1 MKHVLIDMH
10 RLKHNPYNGL
20 YIYSKE
26 LGSHLSVLKE
36 PGIDLHFYLAA
47 NNFGF
52 FGNNVHYEKHHSIDK
67 YFLFGTKKFDVWHVT
82 TTLSW
87 YRPFHKKVK
96 IVYTIHDLHF
106 LIEHKDDYKRNQRI
120 LNQIRKRADRAD
132 HIIAISNYS
141 MNVANELLPIKGKPQ
156 TVIYNGCSFQEFPLF
171 NSPRYHPSKPFLFS
185 IGQFYSRKNFHVLPP
200 LLKDNDYE
208 LVIAGLNDLPYA
220 KEVEE
225 AAIKYGVRDRVKL
238 IGPVTEEEKDWYYK
252 NCLAFMFPSYA
263 EGFGLPVIEAMQ
275 YGKPVFLSTSTC
287 LPEIGGPDAYY
298 FENFEAAYM
307 QEQFKACMKHYQ
319 ETNHQEKIRTRAS
332 QFTWQ
337 NAASQYMDVYKS
349 LL

>member
-26 LGSHLSVLKE
+26 LGTHLSVLKE

-141 MNVANELLPIKGKPQ
+141 MNVANELLPIKDKPQ

-171 NSPRYHPSKPFLFS
+171 NSPRYLPSKPFLFS

-200 LLKDNDYE
+200 LLKDNDFE
-208 LVIAGLNDLPYA
+208 LVIGGLNDLPYA
-220 KEVEE
+220 KMVEE
-225 AAIKYGVRDRVKL
+225 AAIKYGVQDRVKM
-238 IGPVTEEEKDWYYK
+238 IGPITEEEKDWYY
-252 NCLAFMFPSYA
+252 
-263 EGFGLPVIEAMQ
+263 
-275 YGKPVFLSTSTC
+275 
-287 LPEIGGPDAYY
+287 
-298 FENFEAAYM
+298 
-307 QEQFKACMKHYQ
+307 
-319 ETNHQEKIRTRAS
+319 
-332 QFTWQ
+332 
-337 NAASQYMDVYKS
+337 
-349 LL
+349 

>member
-1 MKHVLIDMH
+1 MKHILIDMH

-20 YIYSKE
+20 YIYSKD
-26 LGSHLSVLKE
+26 LGNHLSVLKE
-36 PGIDLHFYLAA
+36 PGIELHFYLAA

-52 FGNNVHYEKHHSIDK
+52 FGDNVKYEKHHSIDK
-67 YFLFGTKKFDVWHVT
+67 YFLFGTRQFDVWHVT

-87 YRPFHKKVK
+87 YRPFHKRVK

-106 LIEHKDDYKRNQRI
+106 LIEHKDDVKRNERI
-120 LNQIRKRADRAD
+120 LYHIRKRAARAD

-141 MNVANELLPIKGKPQ
+141 LNVANELLPIKDKPQ
-156 TVIYNGCSFQEFPLF
+156 SVIYNGCSFQEYPLF
-171 NSPRYHPSKPFLFS
+171 DNPRYRPQKPFLFS
-185 IGQFYSRKNFHVLPP
+185 IGQFYARKNFHVLPP
-200 LLKDNDYE
+200 LLKNNDYE

-220 KEVEE
+220 KQVQEVARE
-225 AAIKYGVRDRVKL
+225 YGVQDRVKL
-238 IGPVTEEEKDWYYK
+238 IGPITEEEKDWYYK
-252 NCLAFMFPSYA
+252 KCKAFMFPSYA

-287 LPEIGGPDAYY
+287 LPEIGGDVAYY
-298 FENFEAAYM
+298 FDNFDPDYM
-307 QEQFKACMKHYQ
+307 QKKFVTGMQHYNQ
-319 ETNHQEKIRTRAS
+319 DNPQDKIKSRAA

-337 NAASQYMDVYKS
+337 KAAQQYMDVYKS